1 LFLHF
6 FKTQKAGKDD
16 IISIV
21 NNKKKIFS
29 ILLIIAVSL
38 LCIFFTKDNFIGG
51 LAGQKSEFVVN
62 GNSMQPMFLHNEVI
76 NVIDNYYEE
85 NEVKSNDIVLFRH
98 SANENLLVKIVK
110 ATDKDFLEI
119 KDNNLVINGKVM
131 KNSIKQVYSF
141 QVNELKMLGL
151 YIKGGYLPE
160 NTVFVFG
167 DNIGVSKDS
176 RKFGVVPE
184 SYVISIVR

>member
-1 LFLHF
+1 M
-6 FKTQKAGKDD
+6 
-16 IISIV
+16 
-21 NNKKKIFS
+21 NNKKKIFL
-29 ILLIIAVSL
+29 ILLIIVVSL
-38 LCIFFTKDNFIGG
+38 ICIFFTKNNFIGE
-51 LAGQKSEFVVN
+51 LSGQKSEFVVN

-119 KDNNLVINGKVM
+119 KDNNLVINGKAM
-131 KNSIKQVYSF
+131 ENSIKQVYSF
-141 QVNELKMLGL
+141 QVNELKMLKL
-151 YIKGGYLPE
+151 YIKDGHLPE

-167 DNIGVSKDS
+167 DNVLESKDS
-176 RKFGVVPE
+176 RKFGAVPE
-184 SYVISIVR
+184 SYVISKVRCKVR